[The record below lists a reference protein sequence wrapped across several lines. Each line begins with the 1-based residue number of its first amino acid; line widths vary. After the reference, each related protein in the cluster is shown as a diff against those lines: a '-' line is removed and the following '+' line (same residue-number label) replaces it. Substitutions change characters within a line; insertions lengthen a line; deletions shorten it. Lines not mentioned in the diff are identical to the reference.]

1 MSGYIGS
8 LPTPVATQS
17 RDDFTATSGQTTFV
31 SSGYTAGYID
41 IYLNGVHLKDGT
53 DYTATN
59 GTDVVLTVAAVLN
72 DIIELVAFDT
82 FDVIAN
88 TVTGN
93 LAVSGTVDGRDVA
106 ADGSTLDSAVDAIAL
121 NTAKTGITSGQASAI
136 TANTAKTGITSG
148 QASAIT
154 ANTAKVTN
162 VAHPLVEKAVP
173 SNAVFTDTNTT
184 YSVGD
189 GGLTQNNFTD
199 ADHTKLNAIESSA
212 TADQTKSDI
221 EGLGIDVPATNL
233 TGTIAAARLSTATTQ
248 AESDDST
255 KIATTAYVVDKI
267 TTLIGGAPSTLN
279 DLNELAAAINDD
291 ASYNSTLTTALATK
305 LPLSGGTMT
314 GNIAH
319 GGDFT
324 LDVTGNLTLDA
335 GGGDI
340 FLKQNGVHYGSI
352 KRNNGDLQ
360 IHSEASDEDI
370 LFVGNDGGSAITA
383 LTLDMS
389 NKGSATFNTDASVTL
404 QGVHNE
410 GGGQLFLKGTD
421 TPAASKNLGQVN
433 FGNSD
438 DHSLAMIRGE
448 STAATAADLV
458 FQTEATGAAIEERMR
473 IKDNGKVGIGTN
485 DPNRK
490 LHVSSGGTISSG
502 NAYDV
507 AIFQNSD
514 AAGIRLVDAGNG
526 GSNGGNA
533 GLGNDNGN
541 LNVASAGV
549 LSFST
554 NLTANAPLYNG
565 SSSSTGGTERMRIDT
580 SGNVMVG
587 HTSTHS
593 PITNGGS
600 GVSLMANGQLFA
612 GGEYASVF
620 NREDSDG
627 DIITFRKDG
636 SAVGSI
642 SAFYGNVM
650 IGKASGARIA
660 FDGTLIYST
669 NDAGSTVDGSYDLGN
684 SGSRFKE
691 VHAVTYHGSGAN
703 LTGVGGSTT
712 RGDVGTYTIGCT
724 TSFQANVTIARGA
737 TIAGNTIA
745 QGNTHS
751 FRLIPNREYHNQQIT
766 TQGLSG
772 TWRNMGGDVR
782 HSSVNDKP
790 GTLWCRIS

>member
-121 NTAKTGITSGQASAI
+121 
-136 TANTAKTGITSG
+136 NTAKTGITSG

-360 IHSEASDEDI
+360 IHSETSDEDI
-370 LFVGNDGGSAITA
+370 LFVGNDGGNAITA

-389 NKGSATFNTDASVTL
+389 DAGTALFNNNVGIGITSLSSGYGASHALQIASVSDNNWGGTLVLSSANGTSVLSRLVASTSGFDIINEKNTPTRIFANNTERLRINANARICINGSATTNGHGNFVGEAGAGSKALMFEHTV
-404 QGVHNE
+404 
-410 GGGQLFLKGTD
+410 GGG
-421 TPAASKNLGQVN
+421 
-433 FGNSD
+433 
-438 DHSLAMIRGE
+438 E
-448 STAATAADLV
+448 
-458 FQTEATGAAIEERMR
+458 TGSI
-473 IKDNGKVGIGTN
+473 T
-485 DPNRK
+485 
-490 LHVSSGGTISSG
+490 T
-502 NAYDV
+502 
-507 AIFQNSD
+507 
-514 AAGIRLVDAGNG
+514 
-526 GSNGGNA
+526 
-533 GLGNDNGN
+533 
-541 LNVASAGV
+541 
-549 LSFST
+549 
-554 NLTANAPLYNG
+554 G
-565 SSSSTGGTERMRIDT
+565 SSSTAYNT
-580 SGNVMVG
+580 SSDYRLKENV
-587 HTSTHS
+587 
-593 PITNGGS
+593 
-600 GVSLMANGQLFA
+600 VSLTGASARVNQLNP
-612 GGEYASVF
+612 SRF
-620 NREDSDG
+620 N
-627 DIITFRKDG
+627 F
-636 SAVGSI
+636 
-642 SAFYGNVM
+642 
-650 IGKASGARIA
+650 IA
-660 FDGTLIYST
+660 DDTNTLIDGFLAHEVATVVPEAIHGTHNEVDDENNAVMQGIDQSKLVPLLT
-669 NDAGSTVDGSYDLGN
+669 AALQEALTEINDLKNRVTTL
-684 SGSRFKE
+684 E
-691 VHAVTYHGSGAN
+691 AV
-703 LTGVGGSTT
+703 
-712 RGDVGTYTIGCT
+712 
-724 TSFQANVTIARGA
+724 
-737 TIAGNTIA
+737 
-745 QGNTHS
+745 
-751 FRLIPNREYHNQQIT
+751 
-766 TQGLSG
+766 
-772 TWRNMGGDVR
+772 
-782 HSSVNDKP
+782 
-790 GTLWCRIS
+790 